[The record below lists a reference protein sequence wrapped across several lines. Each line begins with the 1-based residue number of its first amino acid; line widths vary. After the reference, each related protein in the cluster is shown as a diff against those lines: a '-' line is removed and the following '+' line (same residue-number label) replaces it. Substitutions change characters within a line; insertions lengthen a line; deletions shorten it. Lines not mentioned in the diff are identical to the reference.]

1 MGELS
6 VFYRGLFVH
15 SNYSVAVEFSKI
27 ANSAAIVGS
36 YTHIVV
42 FVWRQ
47 LEFAFFGA
55 LTSVGALFVLEW
67 GEKAIKTKG
76 AKTTIQHLQ
85 RKGYF

>member
-6 VFYRGLFVH
+6 VFIGSFLCVPIFT
-15 SNYSVAVEFSKI
+15 ADVELSKN
-27 ANSAAIVGS
+27 ANSATAVGS

-55 LTSVGALFVLEW
+55 VTPVAALFIFT
-67 GEKAIKTKG
+67 EKY
-76 AKTTIQHLQ
+76 L
-85 RKGYF
+85 YFKEKK

>member
-6 VFYRGLFVH
+6 VFIEGFLSIPIFRWID
-15 SNYSVAVEFSKI
+15 EFSKS
-27 ANSAAIVGS
+27 ANSATTVGS

-55 LTSVGALFVLEW
+55 LTSVGALFIFK
-67 GEKAIKTKG
+67 EKN
-76 AKTTIQHLQ
+76 
-85 RKGYF
+85 